1 MKKLLTIL
9 LAFAL
14 TGVLSAEDF
23 HERVSQNTDVPL
35 HKEHQH
41 IDLEQVGGKN
51 SRIQKYRGDSL
62 YYIGNNHL
70 VHYATGTNPVSY
82 DPSTNLLSVAMIYF
96 DFSPTTGGLI
106 GTNLFT
112 LNTTNN
118 GGSWDSS
125 FVYRDPAD
133 EVAPMYPSLA
143 LTNSAKS
150 ANREDVN
157 YVFYGTVNYRDNGGG
172 LVQDAGGGVAVY
184 YSPDFGGIFPSTVTA
199 PDLGGNA
206 NDPQEWNRLRLKSEP
221 GDDLVYGSGTL
232 SPTSDASQYGYY
244 GYWGFDFTS
253 QSNISNNPEEWWTK
267 HFRQV
272 DSKTTS
278 FNGPLQVG
286 KDQSGN
292 LYGVVN
298 NIFADDEDTRLLA
311 FSKSSDNG
319 ENWTDFE
326 KMPRTVL
333 TDFVA
338 EYSGYTSFSTP
349 ASTAYQP
356 SQLFVRGENDFSF
369 FTRLLIFNPDDD
381 ELPLRYFIVDM
392 RHNNGSWSIDVV
404 DELETYGPPVFDE
417 HASTQGD
424 NDPNGEEYDLEIQN
438 AQSYLFGNNLQMSK
452 TSDGSKLVLYWIDGD
467 PGNFKK
473 FEPYNIYRTITN
485 QLTGEEEEVF
495 EPIDSL
501 QVFDIFCKV
510 YNVDSDEWEE
520 TKNMTQDDHND
531 FFFHVPDIIK
541 SVDEAQILT
550 YDVVKVTNNQ
560 HPLFGVPEPINELMW
575 GLPPY
580 MKQATFDARNPA
592 GTVGNVENTLNF
604 DVTLKDAYPNP
615 VVNSEIVEIGFDL
628 EQYAQVSLD
637 VYDGVGNKVMN
648 VINNQFLQSSVMNVN
663 VSKLNSGTYFYQLTV
678 DGHRFTKKLVV
689 IK

>member
-14 TGVLSAEDF
+14 TGIVTAEDF
-23 HERVSQNTDVPL
+23 HERISKITDIPL

-41 IDLEQVGGKN
+41 IDLEQFGGKN
-51 SRIQKYRGDSL
+51 SRLQQYRGDSL
-62 YYIGNNHL
+62 YYIGNNQL
-70 VHYATGTNPVSY
+70 VHYATGTSPVSY
-82 DPSTNLLSVAMIYF
+82 DPATNLLSVAMIYF
-96 DFSPTTGGLI
+96 DFSPTTGGLT

-112 LNTTNN
+112 LNTTDN
-118 GGSWDSS
+118 GQNWDSS

-143 LTNSAKS
+143 LTNSANS
-150 ANREDVN
+150 GNREDVN

-172 LVQDAGGGVAVY
+172 LVQDAGGGVFVY
-184 YSPDFGGIFPSTVTA
+184 YSPDFGGIFPSTA
-199 PDLGGNA
+199 MSPDLGGNA

-221 GDDLVYGSGTL
+221 SDDLVYGSGTL
-232 SPTSDASQYGYY
+232 SPTSDASQYGFY
-244 GYWGFDFTS
+244 GYWGFDFGT
-253 QSNISNNPEEWWTK
+253 QSNVSNNPEEWWTK

-272 DSKTTS
+272 DTKTSS
-278 FNGPLQVG
+278 FNGPIQVG
-286 KDQSGN
+286 KDQNGN
-292 LYGVVN
+292 LYGVLN

-349 ASTAYQP
+349 SGTAYQP
-356 SQLFVRGENDFSF
+356 SQLFIRGENDFSF
-369 FTRLLIFNPDDD
+369 FTRILIFNPDDE

-392 RHNNGSWSIDVV
+392 RHNNGTWSIDVV
-404 DELETYGPPVFDE
+404 DELETYGPTVFNE
-417 HASTQGD
+417 HSSTQGN
-424 NDPNGEEYDLEIQN
+424 NDPNNEEYDLEIQN
-438 AQSYLFGNNLQMSK
+438 AQSFLFGNNLQMSR
-452 TSDGSKLVLYWIDGD
+452 TADGSKIVLYWIDGD
-467 PGNFKK
+467 PGNFVK
-473 FEPYNIYRTITN
+473 FEPYNIYSTTVN
-485 QLTGEEEEVF
+485 QLTGEQEEVF

-501 QVFDIFCKV
+501 QVFDIYCKV
-510 YNVDSDEWEE
+510 YNVDTDEWEE
-520 TKNMTQDDHND
+520 TKNMTADDHND
-531 FFFHVPDIIK
+531 FLFHVPDVIK

-550 YDVVKVTNNQ
+550 YDVVKVTNPQ
-560 HPLFGVPEPINELMW
+560 FPLFGVPEPINELMW

-580 MKQATFDARNPA
+580 MKQATFDARNPRA
-592 GTVGNVENTLNF
+592 GISSVENTLAF
-604 DVTLKDAYPNP
+604 DVELKDAYPNP
-615 VVNSEIVEIGFDL
+615 VVNSEIVEIGFTL
-628 EQYAQVSLD
+628 EQAAQVSLD
-637 VYDGVGNKVMN
+637 LYNSVGNKVMN
-648 VINNQFLQSSVMNVN
+648 IINNQYLQTSFKNVN
-663 VSKLNSGTYFYQLTV
+663 IGELNSGTYYYQLTV